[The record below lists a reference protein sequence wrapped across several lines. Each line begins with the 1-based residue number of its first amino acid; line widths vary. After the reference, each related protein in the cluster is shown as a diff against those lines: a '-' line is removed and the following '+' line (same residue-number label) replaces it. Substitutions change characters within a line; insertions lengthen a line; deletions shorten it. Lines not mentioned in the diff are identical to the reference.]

1 MPARPFRPTPL
12 AALWVLCFLGS
23 FLWSSSAVAQPPPM
37 LSSGES
43 GLTLTSLPPIL
54 EQADIRKQLDTG
66 LTTTFLIKVTG
77 RDPSGRS
84 LQGGA
89 RVQIRYELWD
99 EIYQLASQDLAGNI
113 HRGNF
118 SSFAALKE
126 HWQELS
132 LEVIPL
138 AAGTPPAQQSRL
150 KVELD
155 VIPFSRSEEQDTRR
169 WFSESTERSGRSN
182 AENARKVSEER
193 SETLGEVF
201 NLLMATSIR
210 RRAIM
215 DFHWQVP
222 ISRNSTA
229 GAKKGRKGDP

>member
-1 MPARPFRPTPL
+1 MRARPLHL
-12 AALWVLCFLGS
+12 AAVAVLWALGC
-23 FLWSSSAVAQPPPM
+23 LWSLDATAQPPPL
-37 LSSGES
+37 LSSGDS
-43 GLTLTSLPPIL
+43 GLTLTRLPPIL
-54 EQADIRKQLDTG
+54 EQAEIRRQLDTG
-66 LTTTFLIKVTG
+66 LTTTFLLKVTG
-77 RDPSGRS
+77 RDQAGRAMR
-84 LQGGA
+84 GGA

-99 EIYQLASQDLAGNI
+99 EIYQLASEDLAGHI
-113 HRGNF
+113 ERGNF
-118 SSFAALKE
+118 DSLEALVK

-138 AAGTPPAQQSRL
+138 NGSIVPSAQTRF

-169 WFSESTERSGRSN
+169 WFSESIERSGRGN
-182 AENARKVSEER
+182 AENVGQVSEER

-201 NLLMATSIR
+201 NLLMATSIQ

-222 ISRNSTA
+222 ISRKPT
-229 GAKKGRKGDP
+229 GQRVKKGRKDRP

>member
-1 MPARPFRPTPL
+1 MRARPFRRIPL
-12 AALWVLCFLGS
+12 AALWVLCVLWS
-23 FLWSSSAVAQPPPM
+23 FLCSHRAVAQPPPM

-54 EQADIRKQLDTG
+54 EQTDIRKQLETG
-66 LTTTFLIKVTG
+66 LTTTFLLKVTG
-77 RDPSGRS
+77 RDPSGRP

-113 HRGNF
+113 QRGNF
-118 SSFAALKE
+118 NSFADLKKY
-126 HWQELS
+126 WQELS

-138 AAGTPPAQQSRL
+138 AGGTPPTQQTRL
-150 KVELD
+150 KIELD

-169 WFSESTERSGRSN
+169 WFSESIERSGRGN
-182 AENARKVSEER
+182 AENVSKVSEER

-222 ISRNSTA
+222 ISRNPTS
-229 GAKKGRKGDP
+229 GAKKGRKDNP